1 MGMTMDWS
9 KIGCI
14 QEPPVQVRK
23 AEPLARHTSFRIG
36 GPADYMAFPASQAQ
50 LAFLLRT
57 AWQEKQTAAILGAG
71 TNVLAADAGKRGLT
85 ICTRAL
91 DGIRLL
97 DETTLEIEC
106 GASMARAAAFAR
118 DHGLTGLEFAHG
130 IPGSVGGGVFMNAGA
145 YDHSLEEVVSKS
157 RFYDPKSRTFGEYK
171 GKEHRFSYRHSVYND
186 GNRII
191 LSAEFSLKK
200 DDPQEIRARME
211 DYMQRRKSKQPLE
224 YPSAGSVFKRYPGY
238 FTAKLIEEAGLKG
251 LTIGGAQVSPKHAGF
266 IVNLGSA
273 TAADVQKLV
282 SIIEEEIYRR
292 NGIRIER
299 ELIYF

>member
-1 MGMTMDWS
+1 M
-9 KIGCI
+9 
-14 QEPPVQVRK
+14 
-23 AEPLARHTSFRIG
+23 
-36 GPADYMAFPASQAQ
+36 
-50 LAFLLRT
+50 
-57 AWQEKQTAAILGAG
+57 
-71 TNVLAADAGKRGLT
+71 
-85 ICTRAL
+85 
-91 DGIRLL
+91 
-97 DETTLEIEC
+97 
-106 GASMARAAAFAR
+106 
-118 DHGLTGLEFAHG
+118 
-130 IPGSVGGGVFMNAGA
+130 
-145 YDHSLEEVVSKS
+145 
-157 RFYDPKSRTFGEYK
+157 
-171 GKEHRFSYRHSVYND
+171 
-186 GNRII
+186 
-191 LSAEFSLKK
+191 KK

-251 LTIGGAQVSPKHAGF
+251 RTVGGAQVSPKHAGF